1 MTPANVS
8 SLVPYLRQLR
18 MPASDSHKGQNGK
31 VLIIGGSELFH
42 AASQWA
48 FRVASRLVDM
58 TFYCSVA
65 ENNELLRD
73 AKFYG
78 QDGVIVRRQDLQ
90 SYAEEADVILIGPGM
105 QRSGASRFQAADLAK
120 IELADLL
127 TPDWEHDTRAV
138 TAALLRAFPQ
148 KKWVIDA
155 GALQVLHPSWLPRE
169 TILTPHQREL
179 TDLLAKLPGDNVL
192 DFQSLDAV
200 ATRADKNHSEEPRV
214 FSLPATAWLGHVSRL
229 LNNATIIRKGEAD
242 LIWDERSVVG
252 VRGGN
257 AGLTKGGTGD
267 VLAGLTAALWT
278 RTSALPA
285 VTIASYLNKASA
297 HDLYQKRE
305 FMFNTSDLVE
315 QLPLTWNALLST
327 WRSL

>member
-8 SLVPYLRQLR
+8 SISPYLRQLR
-18 MPASDSHKGQNGK
+18 LPQSDSHKGQNGK
-31 VLIIGGSELFH
+31 VLIVGGSELFH

-78 QDGVIVRRQDLQ
+78 HDGVIVRREDLPA
-90 SYAEEADVILIGPGM
+90 YVEEADVILIGPGM
-105 QRSGASRFQAADLAK
+105 QRSGASRFQASDLAK
-120 IELADLL
+120 IELKDLL
-127 TPDWEHDTRAV
+127 TTDWEHDTRAV
-138 TAALLRAFPQ
+138 TAVLLHAFPN
-148 KKWVIDA
+148 KRWVIDA

-179 TDLLAKLPGDNVL
+179 NDLLAKLPGDNVP
-192 DFQSLDAV
+192 DFHSLDEV
-200 ATRADKNHSEEPRV
+200 SSKRKEHDSEEPRV
-214 FSLPATAWLGHVSRL
+214 FSLPSTSWLSHISRQ
-229 LNNATIIRKGEAD
+229 LNSATIIRKGETD
-242 LIWDERSVVG
+242 FIWNERSVVG

-267 VLAGLTAALWT
+267 VLAGLIAALWT
-278 RTSALPA
+278 RTPALTA
-285 VTIASYLNKASA
+285 VTLASYLNKAAA
-297 HDLYQKRE
+297 HDLFARRE

-315 QLPLTWNALLST
+315 QIPLTWRELISS
-327 WRSL
+327 WRSS